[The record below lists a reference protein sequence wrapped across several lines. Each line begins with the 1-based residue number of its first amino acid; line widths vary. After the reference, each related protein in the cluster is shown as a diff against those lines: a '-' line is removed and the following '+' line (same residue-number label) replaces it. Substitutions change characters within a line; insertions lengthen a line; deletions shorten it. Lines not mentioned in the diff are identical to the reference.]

1 MTLPFVLHIGSLVIE
16 PHLVF
21 ELLAYF
27 IGFRYYLFLRNRN
40 DNQINEDKNLTIII
54 GGVLGAAF
62 LSKLLGYFEH
72 PELLT
77 LSKQNITYILASKT
91 IVGGLLGG
99 LWGVEIAKK
108 FCGVK
113 RSTGDLFCF
122 PVILGIMIGRIGCF
136 LTGVSD
142 GTWGS
147 ETSSVFGMDGGDG
160 VLRHPAA
167 LYEIAMLGFIWL
179 LLLALKRKLALQE
192 GALFKIFMIL
202 YLLWRFCIEFIKPVY
217 LIQPI
222 GISAIQLAC
231 LIGLVYYRK
240 VILKPRNLVR

>member
-1 MTLPFVLHIGSLVIE
+1 MTLPFVFNIGSLIIE

-27 IGFRYYLFLRNRN
+27 IGFRYYLYLRGKS

-54 GGVLGAAF
+54 GGVLGAA
-62 LSKLLGYFEH
+62 LCSKLLGYFEH

-91 IVGGLLGG
+91 ILGGLLGG
-99 LWGVEIAKK
+99 LWGAEIAKK

-142 GTWGS
+142 GTWGN
-147 ETSSVFGMDGGDG
+147 ETDFAFGMDGGDG
-160 VLRHPAA
+160 VMRHPAA
-167 LYEIAMLGFIWL
+167 LYEIVMLGAIWL
-179 LLLALKRKLALQE
+179 LLFVLKRKFVMQE
-192 GALFKIFMIL
+192 GALFKVFMIF
-202 YLLWRFCIEFIKPVY
+202 YLLWRFCIEFTKPVY

-231 LIGLVYYRK
+231 LIGLVYYHK
-240 VILKPRNLVR
+240 VILKPKTLVR